1 LAKPSKSRSLEARGF
16 NYAALEATA
25 AERASTAADNIRQ
38 MVRKS
43 LADLIDIGTE
53 LLAVKEVLGHGRF
66 QAWLDAEFG
75 WSERMARNFMAVA
88 GRFSK
93 TAIIA
98 DLPIEATAAYLLA
111 APSTPQSACDAAIAR
126 ARAGERITTRVAKEI
141 LGEAKSNVK
150 KGHGGRHT
158 SDLTRELQSTLERYR
173 IKWGPKNVHDLARQ
187 LRAFADSLDEPKEGS
202 ARKRRREGG
211 S

>member
-1 LAKPSKSRSLEARGF
+1 LAKESKTGRSLVARGF
-16 NYAALEATA
+16 NYAALEPRA
-25 AERASTAADNIRQ
+25 AERARSAADNIRQ

-43 LADLIDIGTE
+43 LDDLIDIGSE
-53 LLAVKEVLGHGRF
+53 LLAVKEALGHGRF

-98 DLPIEATAAYLLA
+98 DLPIEPTAAYLLA
-111 APSTPQSACDAAIAR
+111 APSTPDSACQAAIAR

-141 LGEAKSNVK
+141 LAKAKSKSK
-150 KGHGGRHT
+150 KVPKEARGA
-158 SDLTRELQSTLERYR
+158 DLALRLKKALERYR
-173 IKWGPKNVHDLARQ
+173 DQWEPKRLSDLARY
-187 LRAFADSLDEPKEGS
+187 LRDFAESLDEPEQDS
-202 ARKRRREGG
+202 ARKRPK
-211 S
+211 